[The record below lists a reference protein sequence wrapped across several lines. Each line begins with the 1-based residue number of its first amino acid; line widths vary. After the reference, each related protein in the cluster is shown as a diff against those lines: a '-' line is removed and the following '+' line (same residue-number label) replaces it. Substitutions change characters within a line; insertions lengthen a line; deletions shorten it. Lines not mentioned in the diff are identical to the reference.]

1 MQNSVKDGDGG
12 AHTLTDSMYVDYQTD
27 YLKRYYEYVESVVS
41 ASDDASTQAMA
52 CKAAQEYAKEGATN
66 KVLKQLNITTTKQP
80 KSAQLEDQGIDADM
94 QLRYQIALKKYDA
107 NQNGHTSQEEAE
119 NAIDSLGGLT
129 VEQKS
134 ALWQSTGKS
143 WKEKNNPYS

>member
-41 ASDDASTQAMA
+41 ASDDASTQAKA

-129 VEQKS
+129 NEQKS
-134 ALWQSTGKS
+134 ALWQSTNKG

>member
-1 MQNSVKDGDGG
+1 MLGEGSI
-12 AHTLTDSMYVDYQTD
+12 
-27 YLKRYYEYVESVVS
+27 VVIKNP
-41 ASDDASTQAMA
+41 TW
-52 CKAAQEYAKEGATN
+52 CE
-66 KVLKQLNITTTKQP
+66 
-80 KSAQLEDQGIDADM
+80 GIDADM

-134 ALWQSTGKS
+134 ALWQPTGKS